1 MAIDLTR
8 LSPED
13 QKILSNLMNSRT
25 TYEQGGID
33 NEPPS
38 GVYAG
43 VAAPPAAE
51 EQLDLPLAGQSAPET
66 IEPVDPQESRAEL
79 DQMIARLCDASS
91 VGAKR
96 EVSADI
102 PMPTSRHGI
111 ALEAVLSEL
120 TRVTRQY
127 PELRTFLARA
137 IQTAQ
142 EGLNGPGT
150 RVVTSG

>member
-25 TYEQGGID
+25 TYEQGGMPAPLASAKID
-33 NEPPS
+33 DPVVPS
-38 GVYAG
+38 TT
-43 VAAPPAAE
+43 E
-51 EQLDLPLAGQSAPET
+51 EQFDLPLADQTAPET

-79 DQMIARLCDASS
+79 DQMIARLRDASS

-150 RVVTSG
+150 RVVTPG